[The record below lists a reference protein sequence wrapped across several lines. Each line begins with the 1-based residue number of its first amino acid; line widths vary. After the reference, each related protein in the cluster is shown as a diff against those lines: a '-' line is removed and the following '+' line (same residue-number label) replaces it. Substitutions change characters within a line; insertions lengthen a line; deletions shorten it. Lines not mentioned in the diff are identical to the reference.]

1 MAGVL
6 WWAVGD
12 AQGDGGGD
20 AVGDAV
26 GADACERLRRLG
38 WSVLRSCSPQAMA
51 AGLRFDVVIVHAPR
65 AAMQGG
71 AWQRALAACGDV
83 PALVLMEPP
92 DPLERVIA
100 LELGAA
106 VVLLAPHDA
115 AEVVARVQAL
125 VRRAPGASGASGPTG
140 PSGPPREAALLRD
153 WLRQALEAGQW
164 GLSASERLVLRALLD
179 QPGRVM
185 SRGELLQRT
194 GLAQLGHQ
202 PNAVDLAVSRLRRK
216 LPQWGLQ
223 AQGIQTLRGQG
234 YVWAQAGGVAEA
246 GPW

>member
-1 MAGVL
+1 MVVGAQAMAGVL
-6 WWAVGD
+6 WWDVGG
-12 AQGDGGGD
+12 AMGTD
-20 AVGDAV
+20 AVGVDAV
-26 GADACERLRRLG
+26 GADVCERLQRLG
-38 WSVLRSCSPQAMA
+38 WPVLRSRSPQAMA
-51 AGLRFDVVIVHAPR
+51 VGLRFHVVVVHAPR
-65 AAMQGG
+65 QAMQGG

-83 PALVLMEPP
+83 PALVLMDPP

-106 VVLLAPHDA
+106 AVVLAPHDA

-125 VRRAPGASGASGPTG
+125 VRRAPGASA
-140 PSGPPREAALLRD
+140 PPREAALLRD

-185 SRGELLQRT
+185 SRGDLLQRT

-202 PNAVDLAVSRLRRK
+202 PNVVDLAVSRLRRK

-234 YVWAQAGGVAEA
+234 YVWAQASGGADA